1 MPFPFEV
8 PFEQVRAELDT
19 YVDEVFGALQ
29 SEFLTLP
36 KGAGFL
42 EYPTFEQGYEL
53 LKRITNGFREVSA
66 DPIIQA
72 VYQTPLVFIVLR
84 TILGFT
90 PPEWA
95 YVTTQRT
102 KVNVSQG
109 AARTLDRN
117 IRLRPLSPLR
127 TSTGVSA
134 ARIRAMVTTACD
146 LLVEGAPQTPEFL
159 HRLDKADTKQGFI
172 SLQPLA
178 ALGVPY
184 AMVLYERFLGR
195 PFAGHRELGQ

>member
-72 VYQTPLVFIVLR
+72 DKPHRRMVRLPPL
-84 TILGFT
+84 TN
-90 PPEWA
+90 A
-95 YVTTQRT
+95 
-102 KVNVSQG
+102 KVGLYRSMR
-109 AARTLDRN
+109 AD
-117 IRLRPLSPLR
+117 
-127 TSTGVSA
+127 GVS
-134 ARIRAMVTTACD
+134 
-146 LLVEGAPQTPEFL
+146 
-159 HRLDKADTKQGFI
+159 
-172 SLQPLA
+172 
-178 ALGVPY
+178 
-184 AMVLYERFLGR
+184 
-195 PFAGHRELGQ
+195 